1 MIQLPGCSQN
11 NRKGKGRLVIQPPFL
26 KEEFYEKISKIR
38 NWQFVGRLWNSV
50 VPQPMTIV

>member
-1 MIQLPGCSQN
+1 MIQLPGCSKN

-38 NWQFVGRLWNSV
+38 NWQFVGRLWNSA